1 MKIRRKPAKQG
12 YIQLNIER
20 SYYKLTLKASEHIPL
35 RNNRASKIPVF
46 VFFFFF
52 FASCNSRMKGA
63 IGALLGRNY
72 YKFPELYSLIE
83 LVVKA
88 IIFNIKVFVA
98 HSDRALRNPPCSND
112 VTYLKKWPVGQRAE
126 VRGCWVKRKIGIRLA

>member
-1 MKIRRKPAKQG
+1 MAQGVSFSLYIGIGAKFENTQKEG
-12 YIQLNIER
+12 YVQLNIER

-52 FASCNSRMKGA
+52 FFFASCNSRTKGA

-72 YKFPELYSLIE
+72 
-83 LVVKA
+83 
-88 IIFNIKVFVA
+88 
-98 HSDRALRNPPCSND
+98 
-112 VTYLKKWPVGQRAE
+112 
-126 VRGCWVKRKIGIRLA
+126 

>member
-1 MKIRRKPAKQG
+1 MAENRRKKAT

-35 RNNRASKIPVF
+35 RNNRTSKLPVF

-52 FASCNSRMKGA
+52 FASCNSRTKGA
-63 IGALLGRNY
+63 IGALLGRS
-72 YKFPELYSLIE
+72 YKNITELYSLVE

-88 IIFNIKVFVA
+88 IIFNLKAFVA
-98 HSDRALRNPPCSND
+98 HSDRALRNSSCSNERS
-112 VTYLKKWPVGQRAE
+112 RAN
-126 VRGCWVKRKIGIRLA
+126 RP

>member
-1 MKIRRKPAKQG
+1 M
-12 YIQLNIER
+12 ER

-52 FASCNSRMKGA
+52 FFFFASCNSRTKGA

-72 YKFPELYSLIE
+72 
-83 LVVKA
+83 
-88 IIFNIKVFVA
+88 
-98 HSDRALRNPPCSND
+98 
-112 VTYLKKWPVGQRAE
+112 
-126 VRGCWVKRKIGIRLA
+126 